1 MSEARTSAGG
11 ERIVHA
17 YGKEMVAK
25 DRHRIILALM
35 EESLVNE
42 HGEVYVSE
50 LLSRLTGIVLD
61 RGHNELR

>member
-1 MSEARTSAGG
+1 MNEARTSAGG

-25 DRHRIILALM
+25 DRHRIVSALTK
-35 EESLVNE
+35 ESLVNE

-61 RGHNELR
+61 RGNNE

>member
-1 MSEARTSAGG
+1 MSGARTSAGG

-17 YGKEMVAK
+17 YGKQMVAK
-25 DRHRIILALM
+25 DRDRIVLALM

-61 RGHNELR
+61 RGHND

>member
-1 MSEARTSAGG
+1 MNEARTSAGG

-25 DRHRIILALM
+25 DRHRIVLALM

-50 LLSRLTGIVLD
+50 LLSRLTEIILD
-61 RGHNELR
+61 KEHND